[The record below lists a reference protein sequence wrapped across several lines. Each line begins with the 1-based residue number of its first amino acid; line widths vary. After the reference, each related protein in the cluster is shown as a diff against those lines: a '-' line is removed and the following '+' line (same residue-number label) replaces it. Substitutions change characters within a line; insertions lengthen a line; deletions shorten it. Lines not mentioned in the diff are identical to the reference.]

1 VEWMYADAI
10 LVDESGNPISYRRT
24 CAPSAMHI
32 RLCHLNTLSCSTFFK
47 RQLVDEGFTFD
58 TRYRAMGDAEWVYR
72 IVRARRKV
80 GAMRKATSAF
90 TLTGDNLGTT
100 PASIKEAEAWRRE
113 KAAPPTWLTLPCK
126 LIHRMGKV
134 LAGAYQNRTISISL
148 YTKTSP
154 LKRVIAQTKSFG
166 FGWPTND

>member
-32 RLCHLNTLSCSTFFK
+32 RLCHLNTLSCATFFK
-47 RQLVDEGFTFD
+47 RQLVDGGFLFD

-80 GAMRKATSAF
+80 GAMREATSAF

-100 PASIKEAEAWRRE
+100 TASLKEAAAWRQERSS
-113 KAAPPTWLTLPCK
+113 PPTWLTLPCK
-126 LIHRMGKV
+126 IIHRMGKV
-134 LAGAYQNRTISISL
+134 FAGAYQNRTISMSL
-148 YTKTSP
+148 YTKASP
-154 LKRVIAQTKSFG
+154 LKRVNTQTKSLG
-166 FGWPTND
+166 FGWPTKD